1 MPRIVVK
8 PSYPSLSSYFRPHK
22 FFWLEETP
30 SELQIHADQLLICY
44 TQMQR
49 EIKTESWV
57 GYLKS

>member
-1 MPRIVVK
+1 MDMPRIVVI
-8 PSYPSLSSYFRPHK
+8 PSYK
-22 FFWLEETP
+22 KIWLEEIP